1 MIYHFLSHHN
11 QLIKNMWYW
20 LGFLMLIKLLKQV
33 NIIWWSEMDLF
44 EIIPDTAVSSNLFEN
59 MLSMIVAVVRVILV

>member
-11 QLIKNMWYW
+11 QLIKKCV
-20 LGFLMLIKLLKQV
+20 LLACLKKMLITLLKQV

-44 EIIPDTAVSSNLFEN
+44 EIIQDTGSREG
-59 MLSMIVAVVRVILV
+59 I